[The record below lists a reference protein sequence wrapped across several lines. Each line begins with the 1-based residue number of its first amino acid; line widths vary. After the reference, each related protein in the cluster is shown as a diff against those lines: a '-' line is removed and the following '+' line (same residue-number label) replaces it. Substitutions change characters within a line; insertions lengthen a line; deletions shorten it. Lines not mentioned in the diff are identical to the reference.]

1 MAGLFG
7 TDGVRARVNTG
18 AMTAEAVVRLALAAG
33 RWFADHNPRSQHAR
47 PKVVIGKDT
56 RLSGYMIEAAM
67 VAGFTSIGMDCR
79 LLGPI
84 PTPAVAHLTRSLR
97 AELGVMISASHN
109 PHHDNGIKLFGPDG
123 YKLDDSIEIEISAL
137 AAGSIALAEPTE
149 LGRAR
154 RMLDSVGRYV
164 EFAKSTLPR
173 RMRLDGLKLVVD
185 CANGAAYR
193 TAPDTLYELGA
204 DVIPLAVN
212 PDGLNINDSCGAV
225 HPQTMADT
233 VVEHGANAGICLD
246 GDADRLI
253 MADETGKII
262 DGDQVLGRLALALHQ
277 KGELNG
283 GGVVGTVMTNRGLE
297 LCLRDAGLTLYRANV
312 GDRYILEMMR
322 SGGFNLGGEP
332 SGHILMT
339 HLARS
344 GDGLLTALQMLALMQ
359 QAEQPASVFLSSFS
373 PCPQRLENLRDIDPK
388 ILHNQKLQEDLAAI
402 EADMNGGGR
411 ILVRPSGTEALIRVM
426 VEADSDTLLTRTMG
440 ALILRIQQEAGN
452 NKIKT
457 AN

>member
-7 TDGVRARVNTG
+7 TDGVRARINTG
-18 AMTAEAVVRLALAAG
+18 SMTAEAVVRLALAAG
-33 RWFADHNPRSQHAR
+33 RWFADHNPRSLHAR

-67 VAGFTSIGMDCR
+67 VAGFTSIGLDCR

-123 YKLDDSIEIEISAL
+123 YKLDDSIEAEISAL

-164 EFAKSTLPR
+164 EFAKSTLPG

-193 TAPDTLYELGA
+193 TAPGTLYELGA
-204 DVIPLAVN
+204 EVIPLAVN
-212 PDGLNINDSCGAV
+212 PDGLNINESCGAT
-225 HPQTMADT
+225 HPQMMAEA
-233 VVEHGANAGICLD
+233 VVTHGADAGICLD

-262 DGDQVLGRLALALHQ
+262 NGDQILGRLALALHQ
-277 KGELNG
+277 KNELNG
-283 GGVVGTVMTNRGLE
+283 NGVVGTVMTNRGLE
-297 LCLRDAGLTLYRANV
+297 LSLRDAGLNLHRANV
-312 GDRYILEMMR
+312 GDRYILELMR

-339 HLARS
+339 NLARS

-359 QAEQPASVFLSSFS
+359 EAEQPANVFFNSFS
-373 PCPQRLENLRDIDPK
+373 PCPQRLENLHDINPK
-388 ILHNQKLQEDLAAI
+388 ILRSQKLQDDLAAI
-402 EADMNGGGR
+402 EADMNGDGR
-411 ILVRPSGTEALIRVM
+411 ILVRPSGTEAVIRAM
-426 VEADSDTLLTRTMG
+426 VEADTDTLLNRTMDT
-440 ALILRIQQEAGN
+440 LILRIQQESEN
-452 NKIKT
+452 N
-457 AN
+457 

>member
-7 TDGVRARVNTG
+7 TDGVRARINTG
-18 AMTAEAVVRLALAAG
+18 SMTAEAVVRLALAAG
-33 RWFADHNPRSQHAR
+33 RWFADHNPRLQHAR

-123 YKLDDSIEIEISAL
+123 YKLDDSIEAEISAL

-154 RMLDSVGRYV
+154 RLLDSVGRYV
-164 EFAKSTLPR
+164 EFAKSTLPS

-204 DVIPLAVN
+204 DVIPLAVK
-212 PDGLNINDSCGAV
+212 PDGLNINGSCGAL
-225 HPQTMADT
+225 HPQIMADA
-233 VVEHGANAGICLD
+233 VVANGANAGICLD

-262 DGDQVLGRLALALHQ
+262 DGDQILGRLALALHQ
-277 KGELNG
+277 KEELKG
-283 GGVVGTVMTNRGLE
+283 GGVVGTVMTNSGLE
-297 LCLRDAGLTLYRANV
+297 LCLRDAGLTLHRANV

-332 SGHILMT
+332 SGHILMM

-344 GDGLLTALQMLALMQ
+344 GDGLLAALQMLALMQ
-359 QAEQPASVFLSSFS
+359 EAEQPASVFLNSFA
-373 PCPQRLENLRDIDPK
+373 PCPQCLKNLRNVDPK
-388 ILHNQKLQEDLAAI
+388 ILHKKKLQADLAEI
-402 EADMNGGGR
+402 EADMKGDGR

-426 VEADSDTLLTRTMG
+426 VEAKTNTLLTRTMD
-440 ALILRIQQEAGN
+440 ALILRIQREQ
-452 NKIKT
+452 KII
-457 AN
+457 N

>member
-1 MAGLFG
+1 MTGLFG
-7 TDGVRARVNTG
+7 TDGVRARINTG
-18 AMTAEAVVRLALAAG
+18 SMTAEAVVRLALAAG
-33 RWFADHNPRSQHAR
+33 RWFADHNPRSKHAR

-123 YKLDDSIEIEISAL
+123 YKLDDVIEAEISSL

-164 EFAKSTLPR
+164 EFAKSTLPG

-193 TAPDTLYELGA
+193 TGPDTLYELGA
-204 DVIPLAVN
+204 EVIPLAVN
-212 PDGLNINDSCGAV
+212 PDGLNINESCGAV
-225 HPQTMADT
+225 HPQIMADA
-233 VVEHGANAGICLD
+233 VVANSADAGIGLD
-246 GDADRLI
+246 GDADRLV

-262 DGDQVLGRLALALHQ
+262 NGDHILGRLALALHQ

-283 GGVVGTVMTNRGLE
+283 DGVVGTVMTNRGLE
-297 LCLRDAGLTLYRANV
+297 LCLRDAGLTLHRANV

-344 GDGLLTALQMLALMQ
+344 GDGLLAALQMLALMQ
-359 QAEQPASVFLSSFS
+359 QAEEPASVFFN
-373 PCPQRLENLRDIDPK
+373 PFAPWPQRLENLRGIDPK
-388 ILHNQKLQEDLAAI
+388 ILQNQKLQDDLAAI
-402 EADMNGGGR
+402 EANLKGDGR
-411 ILVRPSGTEALIRVM
+411 ILVRPSGTETLIRVM
-426 VEADSDTLLTRTMG
+426 VEADTDTLLTCTMD
-440 ALILRIQQEAGN
+440 ALILRIQQEEKN
-452 NKIKT
+452 N
-457 AN
+457 